1 MPHVIGEFISARP
14 RTIDF
19 KQGRRAGTSVASF
32 QVAFIPKTDPHGFPA
47 VLTTDEETFTAVQSL
62 SKGDKI
68 TVQFIETAMA
78 ERIAVEVK
86 PLTN

>member
-1 MPHVIGEFISARP
+1 MPRVIGEFISARP

-47 VLTTDEETFTAVQSL
+47 VLTTDEETFNVVQSF

-68 TVQFIETAMA
+68 TVQYIETAMQ
-78 ERIAVEVK
+78 ERIAVGVEA
-86 PLTN
+86 LS